1 MLNAKISFY
10 LRNMSFLRKLSQFAM
25 LFLILCGVSAQEKRA
40 ALVIGNGA
48 YTNVPRL
55 NNPVNDVKD
64 VVVALKV
71 LGFEVIEGEDLD
83 LAGMEESLQAFNKI
97 LEGKDVALFYYSG
110 HGVQVQGENFLIPVR
125 ERIESE
131 ITVRSRAMPLSQVLN
146 TIRDANVSTALIFLD
161 ACRDNPFPGASRSG
175 VRGLS
180 IVSSPKEIETLWRR
194 MGW

>member
-1 MLNAKISFY
+1 MLNAKISFS

-146 TIRDANVSTALIFLD
+146 TIRDE
-161 ACRDNPFPGASRSG
+161 RRPRSF
-175 VRGLS
+175 
-180 IVSSPKEIETLWRR
+180 SSMHAEIILPRATKWSAD
-194 MGW
+194 

>member
-1 MLNAKISFY
+1 MLNAKISFS

-180 IVSSPKEIETLWRR
+180 IVSSPKEIETLI
-194 MGW
+194 